1 MEYLYAGRA
10 HYTPSIS
17 IFDQVLTEYYI
28 LMEKLTQEKIISF
41 DYDIINTSTFLWL
54 SQLVDSTYF

>member
-1 MEYLYAGRA
+1 MEYRYAGRA
-10 HYTPSIS
+10 YYTPSIS